1 MYPLRTANIRDN
13 QLLNALSEADQ
24 TRIQHNFQL
33 IQLTQGTVLSE
44 PGKTQSF
51 VYFPTTAIISLL
63 YVLADG
69 SSTEMAVIG
78 REGCVGTPVFMGG
91 RSSLNQVMVHTAGFA
106 YKLRAIDLKEEFSRG
121 GTTSS
126 VLLRF
131 TQALMTQMAQLA
143 VCNRHHQLDQQ
154 ICRWL
159 LQTLDRMDGNEI
171 LMTHELISQM
181 LGVRREAISHAANRL
196 QKEGLITYTRGRIKV
211 MDRHG
216 LMSKT
221 CECYGVLQ
229 REYTRLLPA
238 PTRQTVTTTLT
249 QQYRKYYDCS
259 HM

>member
-1 MYPLRTANIRDN
+1 MYPLRTASIRDN
-13 QLLNALSEADQ
+13 QLLNALPEADQ
-24 TRIQHNFQL
+24 NRIQHFFQL
-33 IQLTQGTVLSE
+33 TQLTQGTVLSE
-44 PGKTQSF
+44 PGTTQSF
-51 VYFPTTAIISLL
+51 VYFPISAIISLL
-63 YVLADG
+63 YVLEDG

-91 RSSLNQVMVHTAGFA
+91 RSSLNQVMVHTAGYA
-106 YKLRAIDLKEEFSRG
+106 YKLRAMDLQEEFSKG
-121 GTTSS
+121 GVTSS

-159 LQTLDRMDGNEI
+159 LQALDRMDGDEI

-181 LGVRREAISHAANRL
+181 LGVRREAISHAANRM
-196 QKEGLITYTRGRIKV
+196 QKEGLISYTRGRIKV
-211 MDRHG
+211 TDRHG
-216 LMSKT
+216 LLSKT

-229 REYTRLLPA
+229 REYARLLP
-238 PTRQTVTTTLT
+238 PTKLPVPTTTLA
-249 QQYRKYYDCS
+249 QQYRKYYDCT